1 MSVFFSLIVMRFATG
16 VNIVPYFK
24 STKQGEK
31 KEKEKRNEGK
41 KRRGKIKRKKGI

>member
-1 MSVFFSLIVMRFATG
+1 MRFATG